1 MLMYLVKDDYTTLIR
16 QDKLDQIIE
25 ADDSILQKAL
35 PAAQE
40 EAAGFIRHRYEET
53 QVFKKV
59 TETASNTVSGVSA
72 GDRFY
77 QTTTKLFYLAL
88 TDGGTDLTN
97 TDDFEQTDDRNPKLV
112 EIVVDIV
119 LYNIHSRINP
129 KSVPTHR
136 RIRYDG
142 DDPKQQGGALGWLK
156 MVQKGTIEPD
166 LPVITDADGETPQY
180 TESVAYGQTSTTE
193 YGF

>member
-1 MLMYLVKDDYTTLIR
+1 MFLVKDDYITLIR
-16 QDKLDQIIE
+16 EDRINE
-25 ADDSILQKAL
+25 ILQSDDAILNRAL

-40 EAAGFIRHRYEET
+40 EAAGFIRHRYDET
-53 QVFKKV
+53 QVFKPV
-59 TETASNTVSGVSA
+59 TSVADNTVADVLA

-77 QTTTKLFYLAL
+77 QTTDKKFYTAL
-88 TDGGTDLTN
+88 TDGGTDLAST
-97 TDDFEQTDDRNPKLV
+97 TDFENKDDRNPKLV
-112 EIVVDIV
+112 EVVVDIV

-142 DDPKQQGGALGWLK
+142 DDPKQQGGAMGWLK
-156 MVQKGTIEPD
+156 MVQKGTVTPDMPKIE
-166 LPVITDADGETPQY
+166 DADGVSPQNS
-180 TESVAYGQTSTTE
+180 ESWAYGRTSNAK